1 MKYPLLILG
10 FCTSM
15 YAQTMS
21 ASEHL
26 DLHRYN
32 HRPSLKHMDEK
43 NAHRLHKIDEDQ
55 ARKIAARTCRG
66 SDVKL
71 TLTHRGSYLYYI
83 ARTTKCTVYI
93 NALDG
98 TVIDPKKINTENT
111 Q

>member
-1 MKYPLLILG
+1 
-10 FCTSM
+10 
-15 YAQTMS
+15 
-21 ASEHL
+21 
-26 DLHRYN
+26 
-32 HRPSLKHMDEK
+32 MDEK
-43 NAHRLHKIDEDQ
+43 NAHRLHKIDEEQ
-55 ARKIAARTCRG
+55 AKKIAARTCRG